1 MLCGFASKFGHS
13 KRGPTGRRQGAPLKD
28 IGATPAADHVA
39 SVLRFEEC
47 RSSHRG
53 AARECMGPMP
63 AELKPLPLCNTG
75 GSPQAALNTM
85 LETYDTLWSWA
96 AEQAISHVGTYKQG
110 QLIVYRSA
118 PRGDYRLQIKRS
130 LASSRS
136 PGRSGCKIVTIR
148 MLTPCPCSGEALTT
162 TKFRWGR

>member
-13 KRGPTGRRQGAPLKD
+13 KRGLTGRRQGAPLKD

-47 RSSHRG
+47 RSSHLV

-63 AELKPLPLCNTG
+63 AELKPLPVYN

-96 AEQAISHVGTYKQG
+96 AEQATPHVGTYKQG
-110 QLIVYRSA
+110 QLILYRSA
-118 PRGDYRLQIKRS
+118 PRGGRRLQFERC
-130 LASSRS
+130 LRGHGVRGVRDA
-136 PGRSGCKIVTIR
+136 T
-148 MLTPCPCSGEALTT
+148 L
-162 TKFRWGR
+162 